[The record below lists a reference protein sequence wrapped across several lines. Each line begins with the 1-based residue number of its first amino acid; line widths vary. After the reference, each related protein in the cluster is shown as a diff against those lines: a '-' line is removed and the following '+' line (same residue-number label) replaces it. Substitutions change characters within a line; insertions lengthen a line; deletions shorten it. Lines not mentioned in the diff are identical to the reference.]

1 MTLQDLWLMIKH
13 YSRWVVL
20 VPIICGVLAGG
31 AGALLGMVNGS
42 VHTAAS
48 TLTVID
54 PTGLVSSTSLAN
66 LVNVFAQDQ
75 AELESGGDS
84 GVTVKTEVDSSTQS
98 IKFEVAAPSEQ
109 ASLDVANRLAE
120 RTADA
125 AQSALVEQGTAY
137 MEAVDEMGSQPLT
150 EEGTYINAGATADE
164 RAAAL
169 RSCFFSVSSATKVE
183 AGGMVSLFVKYL
195 TIGVLG
201 GLFLVVCSLILVD
214 SVKRPMKSS
223 KDIETVTDLPG
234 WAASDNRQAGK
245 RLWMNIQFAAKSHIE
260 SICLLP
266 VSGGKQM
273 GIKEAISEAMSEEP
287 SGDMGDSSI
296 RIEACDSI
304 EKSIV
309 GARVAKEASVTIV
322 TAVCWKDS
330 EPALCGVLEEL
341 QLASANV
348 VGIVLLSGEE
358 AM

>member
-137 MEAVDEMGSQPLT
+137 MEVL
-150 EEGTYINAGATADE
+150 TYINAGATADE

-223 KDIETVTDLPG
+223 KDIETVTDLPV
-234 WAASDNRQAGK
+234 WAVSDNRQAGK

>member
-120 RTADA
+120 RTAGCGAECPGRTGHRIHGGCRRD
-125 AQSALVEQGTAY
+125 G
-137 MEAVDEMGSQPLT
+137 QPT
-150 EEGTYINAGATADE
+150 SHRRG
-164 RAAAL
+164 
-169 RSCFFSVSSATKVE
+169 
-183 AGGMVSLFVKYL
+183 YL
-195 TIGVLG
+195 H
-201 GLFLVVCSLILVD
+201 
-214 SVKRPMKSS
+214 KRGRNS
-223 KDIETVTDLPG
+223 
-234 WAASDNRQAGK
+234 R
-245 RLWMNIQFAAKSHIE
+245 
-260 SICLLP
+260 
-266 VSGGKQM
+266 
-273 GIKEAISEAMSEEP
+273 
-287 SGDMGDSSI
+287 
-296 RIEACDSI
+296 
-304 EKSIV
+304 
-309 GARVAKEASVTIV
+309 
-322 TAVCWKDS
+322 
-330 EPALCGVLEEL
+330 
-341 QLASANV
+341 
-348 VGIVLLSGEE
+348 
-358 AM
+358 

>member
-125 AQSALVEQGTAY
+125 AQSALVEQGT
-137 MEAVDEMGSQPLT
+137 
-150 EEGTYINAGATADE
+150 YINAGATADE

-223 KDIETVTDLPG
+223 KDIETVTDLPV
-234 WAASDNRQAGK
+234 WAVSDNRQAGK

>member
-223 KDIETVTDLPG
+223 KDIETVTDLP
-234 WAASDNRQAGK
+234 
-245 RLWMNIQFAAKSHIE
+245 
-260 SICLLP
+260 
-266 VSGGKQM
+266 V
-273 GIKEAISEAMSEEP
+273 
-287 SGDMGDSSI
+287 
-296 RIEACDSI
+296 
-304 EKSIV
+304 
-309 GARVAKEASVTIV
+309 
-322 TAVCWKDS
+322 
-330 EPALCGVLEEL
+330 
-341 QLASANV
+341 
-348 VGIVLLSGEE
+348 
-358 AM
+358 

>member
-137 MEAVDEMGSQPLT
+137 MEAVERWAANL
-150 EEGTYINAGATADE
+150 YINAGATADE

-223 KDIETVTDLPG
+223 KDIETVTDLPV
-234 WAASDNRQAGK
+234 WAVSDNRQAGK

>member
-1 MTLQDLWLMIKH
+1 M
-13 YSRWVVL
+13 R
-20 VPIICGVLAGG
+20 G
-31 AGALLGMVNGS
+31 LLLCAHV
-42 VHTAAS
+42 
-48 TLTVID
+48 
-54 PTGLVSSTSLAN
+54 
-66 LVNVFAQDQ
+66 
-75 AELESGGDS
+75 
-84 GVTVKTEVDSSTQS
+84 
-98 IKFEVAAPSEQ
+98 
-109 ASLDVANRLAE
+109 
-120 RTADA
+120 
-125 AQSALVEQGTAY
+125 
-137 MEAVDEMGSQPLT
+137 
-150 EEGTYINAGATADE
+150 
-164 RAAAL
+164 
-169 RSCFFSVSSATKVE
+169 FFSVSSATKVE

-223 KDIETVTDLPG
+223 KDIETVTDLPV
-234 WAASDNRQAGK
+234 WAVSDNRQAGK

>member
-1 MTLQDLWLMIKH
+1 MTLQDLWLVIKH
-13 YSRWVVL
+13 YSRWVIL
-20 VPIICGVLAGG
+20 VPAICAVLAGG
-31 AGALLGMVNGS
+31 AGALSGVVGGAMY
-42 VHTAAS
+42 TAS
-48 TLTVID
+48 SMLTVID

-75 AELESGGDS
+75 AELENNGDN
-84 GVTVKTEVDSSTQS
+84 GVTVKAEVDSSTQS

-109 ASLDVANRLAE
+109 ESMDIANRLAE

-125 AQSALVEQGTAY
+125 VQSALVEQGAAY
-137 MEAVDEMGSQPLT
+137 MEAVDEMGNQPLA

-164 RAAAL
+164 RVAAL
-169 RSCFFSVSSATKVE
+169 RSCFFSVSSATKAE
-183 AGGMVSLFVKYL
+183 ADGVVSRVVKYL
-195 TIGVLG
+195 LVGILG
-201 GLFLVVCSLILVD
+201 GLFLAICALVLID
-214 SVKRPMKSS
+214 SVKRPIKSS
-223 KDIETVTDLPG
+223 KDIETVTDLPV
-234 WAASDNRQAGK
+234 WAVSDNRQAGK

-322 TAVCWKDS
+322 TAVCWKGS

>member
-1 MTLQDLWLMIKH
+1 MQDLWLMIKH

-125 AQSALVEQGTAY
+125 AQSALVEQGT
-137 MEAVDEMGSQPLT
+137 
-150 EEGTYINAGATADE
+150 YINAGATADE

-223 KDIETVTDLPG
+223 KDIETVTDLPV
-234 WAASDNRQAGK
+234 WAVSDNRQAGK

>member
-42 VHTAAS
+42 VYTAAS

-125 AQSALVEQGTAY
+125 AQSALVEQGTAC

-150 EEGTYINAGATADE
+150 EEGTYINAGAPADE

-223 KDIETVTDLPG
+223 KDIETVTDLP
-234 WAASDNRQAGK
+234 
-245 RLWMNIQFAAKSHIE
+245 
-260 SICLLP
+260 
-266 VSGGKQM
+266 V
-273 GIKEAISEAMSEEP
+273 
-287 SGDMGDSSI
+287 
-296 RIEACDSI
+296 
-304 EKSIV
+304 
-309 GARVAKEASVTIV
+309 
-322 TAVCWKDS
+322 
-330 EPALCGVLEEL
+330 
-341 QLASANV
+341 
-348 VGIVLLSGEE
+348 
-358 AM
+358 

>member
-137 MEAVDEMGSQPLT
+137 MEAVRVL
-150 EEGTYINAGATADE
+150 TYINAGATADE

-223 KDIETVTDLPG
+223 KDIETVTDLPV
-234 WAASDNRQAGK
+234 WAVSDNRQAGK